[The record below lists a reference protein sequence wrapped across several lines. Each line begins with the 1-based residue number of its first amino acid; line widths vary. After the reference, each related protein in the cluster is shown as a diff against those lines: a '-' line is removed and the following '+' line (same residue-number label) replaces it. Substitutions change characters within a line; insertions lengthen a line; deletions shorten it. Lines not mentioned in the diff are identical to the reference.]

1 MDGWHDFHQMIGA
14 TAATLL
20 GLLFVSVSLN
30 AETILGEQHQH
41 SRRLAEQ
48 AFQSYLA
55 VLFISLMVFF
65 PRISVEGFAQA
76 MLWVTGIWGGWTVIR
91 FVEVIRNP
99 PPNSSLLR
107 ALRRYMPSLVGFVLL
122 FVAGFE
128 MLFLHEN
135 ETIICGVAMLLLLV
149 SATVVS
155 WELLVQIAAERYG
168 TRG

>member
-1 MDGWHDFHQMIGA
+1 MEGWHDFYQMIGA

-30 AETILGEQHQH
+30 AETILGEQHQN

-55 VLFISLMVFF
+55 VVFISLMVFF
-65 PRISVEGFAQA
+65 PRITIEGFAQS
-76 MLWVTGIWGGWTVIR
+76 MLWVTGIWGGWTIVR
-91 FVEVIRNP
+91 FVQVIRNP

-107 ALRRYMPSLVGFVLL
+107 ALRRYTPSLIGFALL
-122 FVAGFE
+122 FASGIE
-128 MLFLHEN
+128 MLFLHAN
-135 ETIICGVAMLLLLV
+135 ETITCGVAMLLLLL
-149 SATVVS
+149 SATIVS

-168 TRG
+168 THN

>member
-1 MDGWHDFHQMIGA
+1 MAGWHDFYQMLGG

-30 AETILGEQHQH
+30 AETILGEHHQH

-55 VLFISLMVFF
+55 VVFISLMVFF
-65 PRISVEGFAQA
+65 PNISVDGFAQA
-76 MLWVTGIWGGWTVIR
+76 LLWVTGIWGGWTIIR
-91 FVEVIRNP
+91 FTQVVRNP

-107 ALRRYMPSLVGFVLL
+107 ALRRYLPSLIGFALL
-122 FVAGFE
+122 FAAGFA

-135 ETIICGVAMLLLLV
+135 ETITCGVAMLLLLLT
-149 SATVVS
+149 ATVVS

-168 TRG
+168 TPN